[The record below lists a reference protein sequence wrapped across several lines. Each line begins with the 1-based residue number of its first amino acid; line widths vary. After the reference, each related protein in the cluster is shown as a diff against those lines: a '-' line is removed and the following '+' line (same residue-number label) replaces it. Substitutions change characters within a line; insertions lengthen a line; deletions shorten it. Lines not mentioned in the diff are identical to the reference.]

1 MRVNGPRASDLRQL
15 NRRSHILFGR
25 LSRLLGGVFCG
36 GTVLADESPL
46 LASHSTQTVQAPA
59 REQVAAPVR
68 RSAAEHGEWH
78 EACTALFVY
87 QLTESS
93 RLSSR
98 IVEYSQAGGQPL
110 TVDALPPSRF
120 ADRPIGSRTESEQL
134 SRVPRKR
141 EVPHAALPP
150 GRLAA
155 PSLRLAVRAGRE
167 ETSRSRMFSID
178 SRLAVSR
185 IISYQGWMLSGPGFA
200 STG

>member
-1 MRVNGPRASDLRQL
+1 VRVNGPRASDLRQP

-36 GTVLADESPL
+36 GTVLADESSS
-46 LASHSTQTVQAPA
+46 LAFHSAQTVQAPA
-59 REQVAAPVR
+59 REQVAASIR
-68 RSAAEHGEWH
+68 RSAAEHDEWH

-93 RLSSR
+93 RILD
-98 IVEYSQAGGQPL
+98 YSQTGGQML
-110 TVDALPPSRF
+110 TADGLPPPES
-120 ADRPIGSRTESEQL
+120 ADRARCSRTESEQL
-134 SRVPRKR
+134 SRVPRKT
-141 EVPHAALPP
+141 EEPHAALPP
-150 GRLAA
+150 ARLTA
-155 PSLRLAVRAGRE
+155 PSLRLLVRAGRE